1 MTGCTTHRMSA
12 DESQDLVGKRVQS
25 TSPAIDSTTNY
36 KIVNK
41 TSVVVQLKHI
51 PTGLSVKCQE
61 TRYQGQNR
69 ILARKQLRLKVDDL
83 LLGEG
88 SRSAIKRTAEKK
100 RALSKQKKSKRK
112 YRALEATPTMDTTT
126 SGD

>member
-1 MTGCTTHRMSA
+1 MSA
-12 DESQDLVGKRVQS
+12 DESQDLEDKRVQS
-25 TSPAIDSTTNY
+25 TSPAIDRTTNH

-112 YRALEATPTMDTTT
+112 YRALEATPTVDTTT